1 MIGRKIYDCMIREE
15 RLYEA
20 IVELFF
26 FIRAFSF
33 QFNETKALF
42 VFASLREERKVK
54 RLKLTL

>member
-1 MIGRKIYDCMIREE
+1 MIGRKIYDCMIREQQ
-15 RLYEA
+15 LYEA

-26 FIRAFSF
+26 FYPRL